1 MMACSRP
8 DEIMDSVIVAIPN
21 DETLAAELGKK
32 GSQNGITYYNRK
44 AGEAAVVI
52 MTPTDAVS
60 KFYAVAEIMSMA
72 DVAVI
77 STSNMDPLLGES
89 IIMASMLGKKT
100 IFTKENDISGIL
112 KSVSIEGCEFSE
124 RKELVEK
131 LVAFRR
137 DHSSKAEELR
147 IDIDKSFPVKGVG
160 TVLLGIVRSGTVN
173 VHDSLKS
180 SGGKDIS
187 VRSIQVHDEDQQHA
201 SAGDRVGIAAKGIDY
216 IDVEKGDVLS
226 KEKKPYVASISAN
239 IKKSQMLKDLELD
252 GLSCTLVSGFLAV
265 NCRLTKTEETFS
277 IKLEKP
283 SALWKGDSFLLI
295 REKSPKAVG
304 AGSVI

>member
-1 MMACSRP
+1 MTACSRL

-21 DETLAAELGKK
+21 DEALAAELGKK

-52 MTPTDAVS
+52 MAPSDAVS
-60 KFYAVAEIMSMA
+60 KFYAVAEIMSIA
-72 DVAVI
+72 DVAII
-77 STSNMDPLLGES
+77 STSNTDALLGES
-89 IIMASMLGKKT
+89 IIIASMLGKKT

-112 KSVSIEGCEFSE
+112 KSVSIKECEFSE

-131 LVAFRR
+131 LGTFKR
-137 DHSSKAEELR
+137 DQSSRAEELR

-187 VRSIQVHDEDQQHA
+187 VRSIQVHDEDQQQA
-201 SAGDRVGIAAKGIDY
+201 GPGDRVGIAAKGIDY
-216 IDVEKGDVLS
+216 TEVEKGDVLS
-226 KEKKPYVASISAN
+226 KEKKPYVASISADV
-239 IKKSQMLKDLELD
+239 KKSQMLKDLELD

-265 NCRLTKTEETFS
+265 NCRLTKAGETFS

-283 SALWKGDSFLLI
+283 SALWKGDRFLLI